1 MTTTTRTTRRAPWA
15 VFLTAL
21 LAVVAMLFGALAF
34 AGVANAKDNGNG
46 HDNGKTPP
54 GQSETFVPPGQD
66 DNAVPPGQQDRPD
79 TDKKVWI
86 CHADTNKGQGQ
97 ENLGQGGT
105 GGEFGI
111 GFNLIY
117 ISVNAAENAHFKLHP
132 NDVYAPNNGTSYYCP
147 GTPTPEY
154 TTTPVCVANADGT
167 FGTVVFKHEV
177 GTAVT
182 TGVTDDA
189 AATPYA
195 SFTVVDKAK
204 CTPTV
209 LPKTLTVEYCA
220 ALLGTDTYGK
230 VVFTGTEGT
239 DEATWLAGTTPKSAY
254 LVDTTGLKCLP
265 PEAVAAI
272 DAAVAAAVPQPAT
285 IGGEPATVEVPA
297 TGPALP
303 AQVPAGDGSTTQT
316 PVALLALLALGAL
329 GVAASAATL
338 AARRTG

>member
-1 MTTTTRTTRRAPWA
+1 MTTTTRSTRRAPWA

-21 LAVVAMLFGALAF
+21 LAVLAMLFGALAF

-147 GTPTPEY
+147 GTPTPEKKVLC
-154 TTTPVCVANADGT
+154 TVSGATFAKVTFTGTDATGWVSDPGGTPL
-167 FGTVVFKHEV
+167 
-177 GTAVT
+177 
-182 TGVTDDA
+182 
-189 AATPYA
+189 A
-195 SFTVVDKAK
+195 SFTVVDNAK
-204 CTPTV
+204 CDTTV
-209 LPKTLTVEYCA
+209 LPKTLTIEYCA
-220 ALLGTDTYGK
+220 ALVGTETYGK
-230 VVFTGTEGT
+230 VTFTGTEGT
-239 DEATWLAGTTPKSAY
+239 SEDTWLNGTTPKSGY
-254 LVDTTGLKCLP
+254 LVDTTGLKCVP
-265 PEAVAAI
+265 PEDLAAI

-285 IGGEPATVEVPA
+285 VAAPEPGKVTLPA
-297 TGPALP
+297 TGPTLP